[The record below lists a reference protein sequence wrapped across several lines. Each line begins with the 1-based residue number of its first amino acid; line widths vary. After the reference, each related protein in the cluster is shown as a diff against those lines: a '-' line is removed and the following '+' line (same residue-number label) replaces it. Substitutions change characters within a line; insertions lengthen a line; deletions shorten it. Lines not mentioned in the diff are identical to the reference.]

1 MGIQDRDYYWE
12 KHKKIVEEDNFDLAD
27 IRRTNR
33 AHYPYRRKPRNHRL
47 RYLIPTI
54 LSLAAIWYGSGLLME
69 QIKIRQA
76 IKQTPKVVYVP
87 APVKSHPPKQAPLN
101 VQPMP
106 AIPGGIRIMADRQ
119 GHFRGTVLVNN
130 IPMPFLIDTGAT
142 KTVIP
147 EKFAASAGLPFGRA
161 IQASTAGGKVY
172 ERETRI
178 SSLKIGNAVIRNLD
192 AHINGHLD
200 EALIGMNTLKYFR
213 MNQNQNILTLVTNGQ
228 PTTGIYNA
236 PAPTQYNPSTVAA
249 NQPLRKPKVIK
260 KRVICDE
267 YKNCKTSYSDH

>member
-12 KHKKIVEEDNFDLAD
+12 KHKKIVEEDDFDFTDL
-27 IRRTNR
+27 RLTNR

-87 APVKSHPPKQAPLN
+87 APVKSQNPGQEPLN

-130 IPMPFLIDTGAT
+130 VPMPFLIDTGAT

-213 MNQNQNILTLVTNGQ
+213 ITQNQNILTLVTNGQ
-228 PTTGIYNA
+228 PTTRIYNA
-236 PAPTQYNPSTVAA
+236 PTPKQYNPNTVAS

>member
-12 KHKKIVEEDNFDLAD
+12 KYKKTLEEDDFNFTDL
-27 IRRTNR
+27 RRTNR
-33 AHYPYRRKPRNHRL
+33 THTPYRRKPQNHRS

-69 QIKIRQA
+69 HIKIRQA
-76 IKQTPKVVYVP
+76 IKQNPRVVYIPEQRP
-87 APVKSHPPKQAPLN
+87 APAPTSA
-101 VQPMP
+101 QPIP
-106 AIPGGIRIMADRQ
+106 AISGGIRIKADKQ
-119 GHFRGTVLVNN
+119 GHFRGTVLINN
-130 IPMPFLIDTGAT
+130 VPMPFLIDTGAT

-213 MNQNQNILTLVTNGQ
+213 MTQNQNILTLVTNGQ
-228 PTTGIYNA
+228 PTTRIYNA
-236 PAPTQYNPSTVAA
+236 PTPKQYNPNTVAS